1 MKSLESWV
9 LSYLLNS
16 LWQVPLLY
24 AAGWIAA
31 RALRPA
37 GPAAEHRV
45 WVSVLFSQSLL
56 PAFSLLP
63 WQSLRTLFAWVG
75 GARGSGPAHVSVVMG
90 AGAAS
95 RAFRPS
101 AWFLV
106 AVAMA
111 YGATCAY
118 FAARF
123 IWRCGKLHAMRKQA
137 AEVVLT
143 GEAALLWAQCS
154 ERFGVNGVSI
164 AASSRIFGPVTLG
177 LSRKLVLL
185 PVSMVSGLPEAD
197 MHAVIAHEFAHIQ
210 RNDFLK
216 NLIYELLALPASYHP
231 LLRLTRERIMESRE
245 IVCDRMAAE
254 VGGRRQYAR
263 SLLRLASLLVEGVPA
278 RTPHAIGIF
287 DANTFERRIMNLTQ
301 NQIELRGMR
310 RLIIVA
316 ACAAFGI
323 ATCGSALA
331 LHMQVDAAAA
341 SSMDQTQN
349 SSNVPAGVM
358 RPGGGVSAPVLIHS
372 VDPSYTDKAR
382 RAKYQGIC
390 VVSLTVDKNGNPQN
404 VRVVRTLGM
413 GLDKRAVEAV
423 RQYRF
428 KPAYYKGRPVP
439 VLINVEVNF
448 KVY

>member
-1 MKSLESWV
+1 MRSLESWI

-37 GPAAEHRV
+37 GPEAEHRV
-45 WVSVLFSQSLL
+45 WVSVLFSQSFL
-56 PAFSLLP
+56 PAVSLLP
-63 WQSLRTLFAWVG
+63 WQWLRTLFVWVG
-75 GARGSGPAHVSVVMG
+75 GARGSGSAHVSVVMG

-101 AWFLV
+101 AWLLV
-106 AVAMA
+106 AIAVA

-143 GEAALLWAQCS
+143 GEAALRWAQCS

-216 NLIYELLALPASYHP
+216 NLIYELLALPANYHP

-341 SSMDQTQN
+341 GSGA
-349 SSNVPAGVM
+349 SNTAG
-358 RPGGGVSAPVLIHS
+358 ALS
-372 VDPSYTDKAR
+372 VKAGEMAGNKISGSTPKYPEEAKKAR
-382 RAKYQGIC
+382 VQGT
-390 VVSLTVDKNGNPQN
+390 VVLNALIGNNGSIKNLEVASGPEQLQKSSLD
-404 VRVVRTLGM
+404 
-413 GLDKRAVEAV
+413 AV
-423 RQYRF
+423 RQWKY
-428 KPAYYKGRPVP
+428 KPFLLNGEPVA
-439 VLINVEVNF
+439 VKTTINV
-448 KVY
+448 VYTLAK